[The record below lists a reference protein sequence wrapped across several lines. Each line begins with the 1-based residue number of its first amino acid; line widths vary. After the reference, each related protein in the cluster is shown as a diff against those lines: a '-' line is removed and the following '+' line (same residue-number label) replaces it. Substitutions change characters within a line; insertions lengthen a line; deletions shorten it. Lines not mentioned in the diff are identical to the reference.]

1 MATQYAF
8 GKIVTDGLV
17 VSLNAADRNSYP
29 GSGTTWTD
37 MSGNGNNGTL
47 VNGPTFSSANGGAI
61 VFDGTND
68 YVATAGI
75 SATVSALTIATWL
88 FVTEPQPN
96 DYSSV
101 IFSRGGGGAVT
112 GLHFLGTAFGGNGYK
127 LSYTYNGGGYTWGG
141 APAVTPSVWNSVTL
155 VLRSTGAFFYMNGQL
170 SASEA
175 GSLAT
180 TNLSALQIGRDSSTF
195 GRYYKGNLANTL
207 IYNYALSA
215 SEITQNYN
223 AQKSRFG
230 L

>member
-1 MATQYAF
+1 MGISAGPDMIQN
-8 GKIVTDGLV
+8 GLV
-17 VSLNAADRNSYP
+17 LALDAADRNSYIS
-29 GSGTTWTD
+29 GSTTWTD
-37 MSGNGNNGTL
+37 ISGNNNNGTL
-47 VNGPTFSSANGGAI
+47 INGPTFSLANQGSI

-68 YVATAGI
+68 YVSTAGI
-75 SATVSALTIATWL
+75 SATVSELTILTWL

-96 DYSSV
+96 DMSSV
-101 IFSRGGGGAVT
+101 VFSRVAGGAIT
-112 GLHFLGTAFGGNGYK
+112 GLHFLGTSFGGNGYK

-170 SASEA
+170 SASNG
-175 GSLAT
+175 GSLAA

-207 IYNYALSA
+207 IYNRALTD
-215 SEITQNYN
+215 SEVLQNYN
-223 AQKSRFG
+223 ATKTRFG